1 MERKFTA
8 IKAMGT
14 AYRILGG
21 IVAVLTVI
29 GAIGFCA
36 MGYLGNTTLDF
47 LLALVG
53 FSGAKIWSIV
63 AGLILGGLTLI
74 SGGAMAVTFF
84 GLADGVSLML
94 ALEENTRVAAQLLHR
109 QSGM

>member
-8 IKAMGT
+8 LKAMGT

-21 IVAVLTVI
+21 ITAVLTVI
-29 GAIGFCA
+29 GAIGFCVLGY
-36 MGYLGNTTLDF
+36 MGNATLDL

-53 FSGAKIWSIV
+53 FSGAKIWAIL
-63 AGLILGGLTLI
+63 AGVILGGLTLI

-84 GLADGVSLML
+84 GLADGVSMLL
-94 ALEENTRVAAQLLHR
+94 ALEENTRVSAQLLHR

>member
-1 MERKFTA
+1 MERTFTA
-8 IKAMGT
+8 VKVMGT

-29 GAIGFCA
+29 GAIGFCV
-36 MGYLGNTTLDF
+36 MGYLGNTTLDIW
-47 LLALVG
+47 LAILG
-53 FSGAKIWSIV
+53 FSGARIWSIL

-74 SGGAMAVTFF
+74 SGAALAVTFF

-94 ALEENTRVAAQLLHR
+94 ALEENTRVSAQLLHR

>member
-1 MERKFTA
+1 MERTFTA
-8 IKAMGT
+8 MKVMGT

-29 GAIGFCA
+29 GAIGFCV
-36 MGYLGNTTLDF
+36 MGYLGNTTLDL
-47 LLALVG
+47 LLALIG
-53 FSGAKIWSIV
+53 FSGAKIWSIL
-63 AGLILGGLTLI
+63 AGLIMGALTLI

-84 GLADGVSLML
+84 GLADGVSLMI
-94 ALEENTRVAAQLLHR
+94 ALEENSRVSAQLLHR

>member
-1 MERKFTA
+1 MERTYTA
-8 IKAMGT
+8 MKAMAT

-21 IVAVLTVI
+21 IVALITVI
-29 GAIGFCA
+29 GAIGFCV
-36 MGYLGNTTLDF
+36 MGYLGNTTLD
-47 LLALVG
+47 LILALIG
-53 FSGAKIWSIV
+53 FAGAKIWSIV
-63 AGLILGGLTLI
+63 AGLVLGGLTLI
-74 SGGAMAVTFF
+74 SGAALAVTFF